1 MTTQPGARPLT
12 SASPSSSTATSTAAA
27 LPLSLLPPVYEEVAT
42 AIRKDG
48 ISFIFESRSLSA
60 VVRFIYTPIEGNL
73 SDLEVEINNAD
84 AIRPAQGGGI
94 TIDMGNREWPADDED
109 IERHLISCDQVDDV
123 VEARWQWKHGE
134 ELADFLYRFSV
145 RGKSL
150 HVELEGG
157 NGKATGVSLGWVEGA
172 LHPRL
177 IQLPYFNLGDA
188 YPGILCT
195 QGTFI
200 SSLLE
205 MADSRASHLSASPA
219 GEGDGRL
226 HLNGGCT
233 YAQRTDGKRN
243 PMHERWL
250 LSVSR
255 HFEEVIPPAPAAVA
269 AQAPLRD
276 MVWYNIPRLS
286 SAEEAYVEVYE
297 QLRTLRQWGLDQV
310 LVNHPADTW
319 RDEPGPAGLALGASP
334 AKGGDDAL
342 KEYLEAVGDL
352 RFTYSLY
359 ANYRDL
365 PAARQQQAA
374 RNGAGQPVATGPE
387 TLLLKP
393 TLAAAMGVEHANALE
408 AKFGKSH
415 LFLAG
420 LADTP
425 PWDRV
430 DCEAGVER
438 AGTFLGT
445 LQADRALLAALG
457 ERGPVVAEGG
467 SHWLYRG
474 LAQGFSAPLAGPNPS
489 ALPLVVDFALHHIHP
504 FHTDAGLGPIDRFFG
519 TPIPA
524 DQKHSRSPYLDRYLA
539 TTLAFGHAASLPD
552 IGEWGLASALKT
564 YYLLQPLQAHF
575 VGSLVEAIHYH
586 HNGNYLELTEALISG
601 AHEHS
606 QVRITYRSG
615 FRLFVNGGGQE
626 HWSIEVGEQTYSLPP
641 ASFVACGP
649 EGVISY
655 SADAGAGRIDFC
667 KGPDYLYV
675 DTRGTRTNLGP
686 VSIDGAAIV
695 RHQDWAIDVCP
706 IDCSDPVEV
715 MPTYFWQDRRL
726 PRLRV
731 LAFTSAD
738 GAPETIKAETT
749 EKSVIIQQVP
759 GAYRYRVT
767 LPEWMVSPG
776 N

>member
-1 MTTQPGARPLT
+1 MATT
-12 SASPSSSTATSTAAA
+12 
-27 LPLSLLPPVYEEVAT
+27 
-42 AIRKDG
+42 IKKDG
-48 ISFIFESRSLSA
+48 ISYVFESRSLSA

-94 TIDMGNREWPADDED
+94 TIDMGNHEWPADDED
-109 IERHLISCDQVDDV
+109 IERHLISCEQVDEV

-172 LHPRL
+172 LHPRV
-177 IQLPYFNLGDA
+177 IQLPYFNLGDV

-195 QGTFI
+195 QGTFV

-205 MADSRASHLSASPA
+205 MADSRASRLSAAPA
-219 GEGDGRL
+219 DPADGRL

-233 YAQRTDGKRN
+233 YAQRSDGKRN
-243 PMHERWL
+243 PVHERWL
-250 LSVSR
+250 LTVSR
-255 HFEEVIPPAPAAVA
+255 HFEEVIPPAPSPAAA
-269 AQAPLRD
+269 AEAPLKD
-276 MVWYNIPRLS
+276 MVWYNIPHLS
-286 SAEEAYVEVYE
+286 LAEEAYVEVYE
-297 QLRTLRQWGLDQV
+297 QLRTLRQWGLEKV

-319 RDEPGPAGLALGASP
+319 RDQPGPAGLALEASA

-352 RFTYSLY
+352 GFTYSLY

-365 PAARQQQAA
+365 PADRLQQAA
-374 RNGAGQPVATGPE
+374 KQADGHPVPTGPE
-387 TLLLKP
+387 TVLLKP
-393 TLAAAMGVEHANALE
+393 SLAASMGLEHASALE

-415 LFLAG
+415 LFLDG
-420 LADTP
+420 LADSP

-430 DCEAGVER
+430 DSDAAVER
-438 AGTFLGT
+438 SASFLGT
-445 LQADRALLAALG
+445 LEADRELLAALTQ
-457 ERGPVVAEGG
+457 RGPVVAEGG
-467 SHWLYRG
+467 SQWLYRG
-474 LAQGFSAPLAGPNPS
+474 LAQGFSAGLAGANP
-489 ALPLVVDFALHHIHP
+489 ATLPLLVDFALHHLHP
-504 FHTDAGLGPIDRFFG
+504 FHTDAGLGSMERFFG
-519 TPIPA
+519 APVPE

-539 TTLAFGHAASLPD
+539 TTLAFGHAACLPD
-552 IGEWGLASALKT
+552 VGEWGLASALKA
-564 YYLLQPLQAHF
+564 YYLLQPLQARF
-575 VGSLVEAIHYH
+575 VGTLVESIHYH
-586 HNGNYLELTEALISG
+586 HNGNFLELTEALISG

-606 QVRITYRSG
+606 QLRITYRSG
-615 FRLFVNGGGQE
+615 FQLYVNGGWQQ
-626 HWSIEVGEQTYSLPP
+626 HWTIQVGEQSFSLPP

-655 SADAGAGRIDFC
+655 SADAGAGRIDVC

-686 VSIDGAAIV
+686 VSVDGAVIV

-706 IDCSDPVEV
+706 IDCTDPIEV

-731 LAFTSAD
+731 LAFSSAD
-738 GAPETIKAETT
+738 GTPDTVKAETT